1 MNNQTSQSASGQGG
15 GGIVGIADRWLAPL
29 ENAFNLLAAAS
40 ILFLM
45 LLAVF
50 QVIGRAV
57 FNAPVP
63 GFIDFVE
70 QAMVM
75 FAFLGVAYCQRE
87 GGHIRMDLV
96 LSHMKGRVPWLSEL
110 LTTALTL
117 FLICAL
123 IYGSWEHFMRAW
135 SFGDSTID
143 VGLPTWPSK
152 LIVPVTLC
160 ILALRLVIQVL
171 GFARLLAKPDAEPV
185 GVPRMESVEEHA
197 RDEIEEVM
205 GDEPENTDTR
215 GGGQ

>member
-1 MNNQTSQSASGQGG
+1 MNNQTSQPTPGAGG
-15 GGIVGIADRWLAPL
+15 GGVVALADRWIAPL
-29 ENAFNLLAAAS
+29 ENVFNLLAAAS

-45 LLAVF
+45 LLAVA

-96 LSHMKGRVPWLSEL
+96 LGNMKGRWPWLSEL
-110 LTTALTL
+110 LTTLLTL
-117 FLICAL
+117 LLIVAL
-123 IYGSWEHFMRAW
+123 IYGSWEHFLRAW
-135 SFGDSTID
+135 NFGDSTID

-152 LIVPVTLC
+152 LIVPATLSV
-160 ILALRLVIQVL
+160 LAVRLVIQLL
-171 GFARLLAKPDAEPV
+171 GFMRLVANPDAEPV

-197 RDEIEEVM
+197 RDEIDEVM
-205 GDEPENTDTR
+205 GDDLSDSKKR
-215 GGGQ
+215 GGEQ